1 MQVSNNSSIFDL
13 SSLSSQYSS
22 AVASSTS
29 TAATQSTSNDVS
41 VSNIGQLLS
50 AFSSMSE
57 EDKTD
62 ADSFRDSILEAVES
76 GEYDAEELA
85 ASAPDS
91 LVALAEETGID
102 LEELVDEIASMA
114 EQAPPPPPSG
124 MMPPSSA
131 LSLTEDELEE
141 ADAYR
146 ESLIEAME
154 SGEFDA
160 ETLAESAPDA
170 VVAMAEEAGMTVE
183 EFITQV
189 AEGDEN
195 GNMPPPPPPS
205 ANSSATAALNM
216 YTDIQSSANE
226 STPAN
231 VLSQLFS
238 S

>member
-124 MMPPSSA
+124 MMPSSSA

>member
-22 AVASSTS
+22 AVVSSTS

-205 ANSSATAALNM
+205 ANSSATGCTE
-216 YTDIQSSANE
+216 YVYGYSVQC
-226 STPAN
+226 
-231 VLSQLFS
+231 Q
-238 S
+238 

>member
-22 AVASSTS
+22 AVVSSTS

>member
-124 MMPPSSA
+124 MMPPDSA

-205 ANSSATAALNM
+205 TNSSATAALNM

>member
-1 MQVSNNSSIFDL
+1 MQVNSSSSVFDL
-13 SSLSSQYSS
+13 SSLTSQYSS
-22 AVASSTS
+22 TVSSSTS
-29 TAATQSTSNDVS
+29 TTATESTSTDVS

-57 EDKTD
+57 EEKTE
-62 ADSFRDSILEAVES
+62 ADSFRDSIFEAIES

-91 LVALAEETGID
+91 LVALADETGMD

-114 EQAPPPPPSG
+114 EQAPPPPPG
-124 MMPPSSA
+124 GMPPSESA

-146 ESLIEAME
+146 ETLIEAME

-170 VVAMAEEAGMTVE
+170 VVAMAEEAGMSVE

-189 AEGDEN
+189 AEEDES
-195 GNMPPPPPPS
+195 GNMPPPPPSS
-205 ANSSATAALNM
+205 ANSSAMAALNM

-226 STPAN
+226 STAAS

>member
-22 AVASSTS
+22 AVTSSTS

-91 LVALAEETGID
+91 LVALAEEAGLD

-114 EQAPPPPPSG
+114 EQAPPPSPSG

>member
-91 LVALAEETGID
+91 LVALAEETGLD

>member
-29 TAATQSTSNDVS
+29 TATTQSTSNDVS

-205 ANSSATAALNM
+205 TNSSATAALNM

>member
-1 MQVSNNSSIFDL
+1 
-13 SSLSSQYSS
+13 
-22 AVASSTS
+22 
-29 TAATQSTSNDVS
+29 
-41 VSNIGQLLS
+41 
-50 AFSSMSE
+50 
-57 EDKTD
+57 
-62 ADSFRDSILEAVES
+62 
-76 GEYDAEELA
+76 
-85 ASAPDS
+85 
-91 LVALAEETGID
+91 
-102 LEELVDEIASMA
+102 
-114 EQAPPPPPSG
+114 
-124 MMPPSSA
+124 MPPSSA

-170 VVAMAEEAGMTVE
+170 VVAMAEEAGMSVE

>member
-29 TAATQSTSNDVS
+29 TATTQSTSNDVS

>member
-195 GNMPPPPPPS
+195 GNIPPPPPPS

>member
-102 LEELVDEIASMA
+102 LEEWVDEIASMA

>member
-124 MMPPSSA
+124 MMPPDSA

-160 ETLAESAPDA
+160 ETLAENAPDA

>member
-114 EQAPPPPPSG
+114 EQAPPPPSG

-195 GNMPPPPPPS
+195 GNMPPPPPS

>member
-124 MMPPSSA
+124 MMPPDSA

-195 GNMPPPPPPS
+195 GNIPPPPPPS

>member
-124 MMPPSSA
+124 MMPPNSA

>member
-1 MQVSNNSSIFDL
+1 
-13 SSLSSQYSS
+13 
-22 AVASSTS
+22 
-29 TAATQSTSNDVS
+29 
-41 VSNIGQLLS
+41 
-50 AFSSMSE
+50 MSE

>member
-160 ETLAESAPDA
+160 ETLAESAPDT

-205 ANSSATAALNM
+205 ANSSAMAALNM

>member
-146 ESLIEAME
+146 ESLIEVME

>member
-29 TAATQSTSNDVS
+29 TATTQSTSNDVS

-124 MMPPSSA
+124 MMPPDSA

>member
-124 MMPPSSA
+124 MMPPNSA

-160 ETLAESAPDA
+160 ETLAENAPDA

>member
-124 MMPPSSA
+124 MMPPNSA

-141 ADAYR
+141 VDAYR

-160 ETLAESAPDA
+160 ETLAENAPDA

>member
-124 MMPPSSA
+124 MMPPNSA
-131 LSLTEDELEE
+131 LSLTEDEFEE

-154 SGEFDA
+154 RGEFDA

-195 GNMPPPPPPS
+195 GNMPPPPPS